1 MTPMFTCRELVEELR
16 EYLDG
21 ETPWYRR
28 CLLGL
33 HLLLCSACRA
43 YLASYQATRRLV
55 QGLDELDA
63 GTGLPEDLSVRLHAT
78 LRRPEK

>member
-1 MTPMFTCRELVEELR
+1 VTPMFTCRELVEELR

-21 ETPWYRR
+21 EMPWYRR
-28 CLLGL
+28 WLLGL

-55 QGLDELDA
+55 KGLGDVDA
-63 GTGLPEDLSVRLHAT
+63 RTALPEDLSVRLHAT
-78 LRRPEK
+78 LPRPEK